1 LRAAVE
7 YQSKLKAEIELEKSS
22 KQKAEQVA
30 SELEQICTSLKHRS
44 LAFAIQRAREVRK
57 AREAEERN

>member
-44 LAFAIQRAREVRK
+44 LAFAI
-57 AREAEERN
+57 